1 MNNLIGLAFTSP
13 GMAFLAIDRK
23 TYRVYYHDQATLTDF
38 RLFLD
43 QEDNK
48 LPIVFVKNIR
58 DLAELRPIGQDKVKS
73 YVLFEDPK
81 VLSNIEG
88 ALLPDFRKDFI
99 TEWSKITIT
108 PDQFNAFLGSNSN
121 EDFNITENAIKASSQ
136 MVEPITFLELVRV
149 IEDSFRELQQD
160 PKDFS
165 TLACKYVTKLINKKN
180 WVASARKP
188 ALAAGVPIKTLAEL
202 EKSIET
208 SKTSDEI
215 WRAFYDYSTNGI
227 TLLDVLAK
235 YSVAKDDFDFI
246 ISKLEAASGQNLE
259 FLAAPGISKRKKA
272 KV

>member
-23 TYRVYYHDQATLTDF
+23 VFRVYYHDQSTLTDF

-43 QEDNK
+43 QEDTK
-48 LPIVFVKNIR
+48 APIVFVKNIR
-58 DLAELRPIGQDKVKS
+58 DLAELRPIGEGRVKS

-88 ALLPDFRKDFI
+88 AMLPDFRKDPV
-99 TEWSKITIT
+99 TEWLKVIIT
-108 PDQFNAFLGSNSN
+108 PDQFNAFLKTEIGS
-121 EDFNITENAIKASSQ
+121 FTITDSAINASSQ

-227 TLLDVLAK
+227 NIIEVLGK
-235 YSVAKDDFDFI
+235 YSVAKDDFEFI
-246 ISKLEAASGQNLE
+246 VNKLEAQPGQKLE
-259 FLAAPGISKRKKA
+259 FLLAPGISKRKKVKA
-272 KV
+272 